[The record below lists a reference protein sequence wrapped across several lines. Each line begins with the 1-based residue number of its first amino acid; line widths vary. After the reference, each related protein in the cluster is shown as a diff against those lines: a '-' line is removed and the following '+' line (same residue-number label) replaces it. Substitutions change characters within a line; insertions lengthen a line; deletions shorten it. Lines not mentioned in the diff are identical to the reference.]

1 MSPGA
6 LRLIR
11 SACLPVLVC
20 LGFLAAHPG
29 RAAEPVI
36 AIHGGA
42 GTMTR
47 NELGPELRSAYE
59 SALADALRS
68 GYRVLQDGGS
78 ALDAVTAAIV
88 LMEDSPLFN
97 AGRGAVFTHE
107 GENALDA
114 SIMDGATLAAGAVG
128 GVRGIKNPILL
139 ARRVMEASGH
149 VMLTGRGAEQ
159 FAEREHLDTR
169 PPAYFRTE
177 RRWHELEKARGTS
190 SGGQPRA
197 TPIGTVGAVARDQF
211 GNLAAGT
218 STGGMTDKRWGRIG
232 DSPIIGAGTYANN
245 ASCAVSAT
253 GHGEFFIRAVVAHDV
268 CARVEYGGM
277 SLDEAARYVVMERLV
292 ALGGDGGIIA
302 VNAAG
307 DVAMPFNTAGMYRG
321 SIDRAGRL
329 SVAIFADSPD

>member
-1 MSPGA
+1 M
-6 LRLIR
+6 IR
-11 SACLPVLVC
+11 RVCLSFIVC
-20 LGFLAAHPG
+20 LGFGNIVDAVS
-29 RAAEPVI
+29 AEPVI
-36 AIHGGA
+36 AVHGGA

-47 NELGPELRSAYE
+47 DELTPELRAAYE
-59 SALADALRS
+59 TTLAEALRS

-107 GENALDA
+107 GDHELDA

-139 ARRVMEASGH
+139 ARRVMDASVH
-149 VMLTGRGAEQ
+149 VMLSGRGAEQ
-159 FAEREHLDTR
+159 FAQREGIETR
-169 PPAYFRTE
+169 PPAYFHTE
-177 RRWHELEKARGTS
+177 RRWKQLEAARGGPTAAPQ
-190 SGGQPRA
+190 QPA
-197 TPIGTVGAVARDQF
+197 PVGTVGAVALDTS

-218 STGGMTDKRWGRIG
+218 STGGMTNKRWGRIG
-232 DSPIIGAGTYANN
+232 DSPIVGAGTYANN

-253 GHGEFFIRAVVAHDV
+253 GHGEYFIRAVVAHDV
-268 CARVEYGGM
+268 CARVEYGRM
-277 SLDEAARYVVMERLV
+277 TLDEAARYVVMERLV

-302 VNAAG
+302 LSTNG
-307 DVAMPFNTAGMYRG
+307 DIAMPFNTNGMYRG

-329 SVAIFADSPD
+329 TVAIFADPQH